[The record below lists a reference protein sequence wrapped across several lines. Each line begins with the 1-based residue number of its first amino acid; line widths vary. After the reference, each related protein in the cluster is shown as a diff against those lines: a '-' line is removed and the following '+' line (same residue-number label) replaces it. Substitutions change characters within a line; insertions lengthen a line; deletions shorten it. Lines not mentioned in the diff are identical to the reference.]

1 MMLLTTYIFP
11 HYYAKVEVDS
21 YDSLS
26 VEKRS
31 IMLYYSLSQFAIK
44 IKITTTIINF
54 QKNSR
59 MKQLKNNDNFF
70 F

>member
-11 HYYAKVEVDS
+11 HYYAKVEVAS
-21 YDSLS
+21 YDSLP
-26 VEKRS
+26 VEKMS

-44 IKITTTIINF
+44 IKITTTIIYF

-59 MKQLKNNDNFF
+59 MKQLKNNDKFF